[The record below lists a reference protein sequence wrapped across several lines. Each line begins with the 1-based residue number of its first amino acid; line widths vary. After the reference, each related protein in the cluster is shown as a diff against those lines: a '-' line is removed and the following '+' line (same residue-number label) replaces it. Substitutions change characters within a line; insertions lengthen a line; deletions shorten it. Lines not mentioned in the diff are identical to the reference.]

1 MGEPN
6 PLNVLFSAV
15 AVLFLAIIMA
25 GYARGEP
32 FPGPFPAAC
41 CGAEA
46 APSAGSVSRL
56 PTLAAPGV

>member
-46 APSAGSVSRL
+46 VPSGRL
-56 PTLAAPGV
+56 R

>member
-32 FPGPFPAAC
+32 SPGPSC

-46 APSAGSVSRL
+46 APSGGLR
-56 PTLAAPGV
+56 